1 MAKAMN
7 LPSVRSTQ
15 SHSSRP
21 QIQACIGFP
30 SADEISANVT
40 AIHKA
45 QILWDHGMRPKQRG
59 YTLLID
65 EIALEERPRFDVS
78 RDAVIGIS
86 RESASLCDLSPVTLE
101 SLHGIADGLQD
112 RSITRAKEATVVSL
126 AAFDG
131 EHYSPI
137 PILLSGTDKTET
149 ERPQSQ
155 ILNLII
161 DTWDQSEHGQSF
173 YGDIWSIAS
182 DGDAT
187 RRKALHRLFMC
198 ETLSPSDDLYH
209 LLGGMPLMNLNCG
222 KKARTLEIDF
232 KHKFKSAFS
241 IFIPEL

>member
-1 MAKAMN
+1 
-7 LPSVRSTQ
+7 
-15 SHSSRP
+15 
-21 QIQACIGFP
+21 
-30 SADEISANVT
+30 
-40 AIHKA
+40 
-45 QILWDHGMRPKQRG
+45 MRPKQRG